1 VRFVSGSAVE
11 ADAIIYCTGY
21 KISFPFFDR
30 GILVAPGNDL
40 TLWRR
45 RVLART
51 TSSSWAF
58 CTRSKHAVC

>member
-1 VRFVSGSAVE
+1 VRFVGGSAVE

-21 KISFPFFDR
+21 KISFPFFDP

-45 RVLART
+45 LARLART
-51 TSSSWAF
+51 TSSS
-58 CTRSKHAVC
+58 